1 MSPGSFEG
9 AVMRV
14 TPHDQEDVEVM
25 KSEETYQGYV
35 DNSENYGN
43 VPFKDKL
50 NPSSSWAIPFRH
62 RPRVQDPLGDWHGLY
77 RDEGRSFLKMAGNR
91 PLSHC

>member
-50 NPSSSWAIPFRH
+50 NPSSSWAIPFVTGH
-62 RPRVQDPLGDWHGLY
+62 EY
-77 RDEGRSFLKMAGNR
+77 RIHWETGMDFTEMKVEVS
-91 PLSHC
+91 